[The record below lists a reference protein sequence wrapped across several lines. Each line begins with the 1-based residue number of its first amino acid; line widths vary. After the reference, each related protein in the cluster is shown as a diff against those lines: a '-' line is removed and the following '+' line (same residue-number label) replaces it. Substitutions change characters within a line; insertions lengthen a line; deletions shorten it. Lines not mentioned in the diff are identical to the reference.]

1 MDHQSGI
8 WRRKASEKNLGES
21 DSSGSVSSY
30 SERYSDEQEV
40 FGSSPTEGSLNHA
53 HSQEVSSINKGNEG
67 HVTVKSLTEK
77 LSAALLDVAAKE
89 DLIKQH
95 AKVTEEAISGWETS
109 EAELAALKQQLE
121 ASSLKNTVL
130 EDRIS
135 HLEEALKE
143 CVRKLR
149 QSREEQD
156 RKLQDALL
164 FRTNEWES
172 KKSELEKQLKEL
184 HAQLETAKTE
194 AFINTDKSISLRLES
209 LEKENKSLKTELL
222 VQSEQLRICT
232 LERELS
238 TQTAESASKQHL
250 ESIKKVAKL
259 QSECRRLQAVA
270 CRTTS
275 TRYQIPVSGTV
286 SVEYLADSQSENIKH
301 LTGTYSDQ
309 ESLDSWASTL
319 ISQLDQLK
327 QEDTVCATDI
337 TASTEIDL
345 MDDFLEMEKL
355 VATPETDYEISTN
368 NLKGESNRDFAS
380 VQSLGNELEAL
391 QLQVTELG
399 NKVEM
404 MENEKAQLKMDL
416 AEAQNQLEVS
426 CNQLALVGDKL
437 VDMQRKLDFANET
450 KDAAVAEAFD
460 LEVRRKETESRLEMA
475 QLEVMKLSE
484 KLELSQGKLD
494 EKALSMELEEK
505 LETLEGTRN
514 ELQSQL
520 NSAYMQAEELREHV
534 TLLEGRVEK
543 ERALSAVY
551 STKAEA
557 NEAESKKLEIQL
569 MLANSDLENL
579 NKTIAVLEL
588 ELKEERLTTAKLADS
603 VETAESARRSLESQ
617 LELTHSEVG
626 NLVNEVRHLQE
637 KVDEE
642 RALSVEY
649 SAKCQVLEEELSRRK
664 KDAELWRITSSN
676 GVVKL
681 NKEKELAEAAGKLA
695 ECQKTIAS
703 LGQQLKSLTNIDEFI
718 FESKKAEKE
727 GPLPY
732 ISFPETKAD
741 SHCSSE
747 DTTFPAFSNGK
758 EMILLP
764 QPPHPQII

>member
-1 MDHQSGI
+1 MDHQSGV
-8 WRRKASEKNLGES
+8 WRRKPSEKNLGES

-53 HSQEVSSINKGNEG
+53 HSQEVSSINNKGNEG

-95 AKVTEEAISGWETS
+95 AKVTEEAISGWETA

-194 AFINTDKSISLRLES
+194 AFITTDKSISLRLES

-232 LERELS
+232 FERELS

-275 TRYQIPVSGTV
+275 TRYQSPV

-301 LTGTYSDQ
+301 PTGMYSDQ

-327 QEDTVCATDI
+327 HEDTVCATDI

-391 QLQVTELG
+391 QLQVTGLG

-416 AEAQNQLEVS
+416 VEAQNQLEVS
-426 CNQLALVGDKL
+426 CNQLALAGDKL

-475 QLEVMKLSE
+475 HLEVMKLSE
-484 KLELSQGKLD
+484 KLELLQGKLD

-534 TLLEGRVEK
+534 TLLEGKVEE

-603 VETAESARRSLESQ
+603 VETAESARKSLESQ

-626 NLVNEVRHLQE
+626 NLLNEVRHLQE

-649 SAKCQVLEEELSRRK
+649 SVKCQVLEEELSRRK
-664 KDAELWRITSSN
+664 KEAELWRITSSN

-718 FESKKAEKE
+718 FESKKAEKD
-727 GPLPY
+727 GSLQY
-732 ISFPETKAD
+732 ISFLETKAD

-747 DTTFPAFSNGK
+747 DAAFPALSNGK
-758 EMILLP
+758 ERVLLP

>member
-8 WRRKASEKNLGES
+8 WRRKPSEKNLGES

-30 SERYSDEQEV
+30 SGRYSDEQEV

-95 AKVTEEAISGWETS
+95 AKVTEEAISGWETA

-164 FRTNEWES
+164 FSTNEWES
-172 KKSELEKQLKEL
+172 KKFELEKQLKEL

-194 AFINTDKSISLRLES
+194 AFINADKSISLRLES

-222 VQSEQLRICT
+222 VQSEQLRICI

-238 TQTAESASKQHL
+238 TQTAEAASKQHL

-275 TRYQIPVSGTV
+275 TRYQIPVC
-286 SVEYLADSQSENIKH
+286 
-301 LTGTYSDQ
+301 YSDQ
-309 ESLDSWASTL
+309 ESLDSLASTL

-327 QEDTVCATDI
+327 HEDTVGATDI
-337 TASTEIDL
+337 AASTEIDL

-355 VATPETDYEISTN
+355 VATPEMDYEISTN

-380 VQSLGNELEAL
+380 VQSLRNELEAL

-416 AEAQNQLEVS
+416 VEAQNQLVFS
-426 CNQLALVGDKL
+426 CNQLALAGDKL
-437 VDMQRKLDFANET
+437 VDMQRKLDFANEA
-450 KDAAVAEAFD
+450 KDAAMAEAFD
-460 LEVRRKETESRLEMA
+460 LEVRRKETESGLERA
-475 QLEVMKLSE
+475 HLEVMTLSE
-484 KLELSQGKLD
+484 KLELLQGKLD

-520 NSAYMQAEELREHV
+520 NSAYMQTEELREHV
-534 TLLEGRVEK
+534 TLLEGKVEE

-626 NLVNEVRHLQE
+626 NLLNEVRHLQE

-649 SAKCQVLEEELSRRK
+649 SVKCQVLEEELSRK
-664 KDAELWRITSSN
+664 KKEAELWRITSSN

-718 FESKKAEKE
+718 FEPKKAEKD
-727 GPLPY
+727 GSLPY
-732 ISFPETKAD
+732 ISFPEIKAD

-747 DTTFPAFSNGK
+747 DTAFPALSNGK
-758 EMILLP
+758 ERVLLP

>member
-1 MDHQSGI
+1 MDHQSGN
-8 WRRKASEKNLGES
+8 WRRKPSEKNLGES

-95 AKVTEEAISGWETS
+95 AKVTEEAISGWETA

-164 FRTNEWES
+164 FSTNEWES
-172 KKSELEKQLKEL
+172 KKFELEKQLKEL

-194 AFINTDKSISLRLES
+194 AFINADKSISLRLES

-238 TQTAESASKQHL
+238 TQTAEAASKQHL

-275 TRYQIPVSGTV
+275 TRYQIPVC
-286 SVEYLADSQSENIKH
+286 H
-301 LTGTYSDQ
+301 SDQ
-309 ESLDSWASTL
+309 ESLDSLASTL

-327 QEDTVCATDI
+327 HEDTVGATDI
-337 TASTEIDL
+337 AASTEIDL

-355 VATPETDYEISTN
+355 VATPEMDYEISTN

-380 VQSLGNELEAL
+380 VQSLRNELEAL

-416 AEAQNQLEVS
+416 AEVQNQHEVS
-426 CNQLALVGDKL
+426 CNQLALAGDKL
-437 VDMQRKLDFANET
+437 VDMQRKLDFANKA
-450 KDAAVAEAFD
+450 KDAAMAEAFD
-460 LEVRRKETESRLEMA
+460 LEVRRKETESGLEMA
-475 QLEVMKLSE
+475 HLEVMKLSE
-484 KLELSQGKLD
+484 KLELLQGKLN

-505 LETLEGTRN
+505 LETLEGTKN

-534 TLLEGRVEK
+534 ALLEGKVEE

-588 ELKEERLTTAKLADS
+588 ELKEERLTTSKLADS

-617 LELTHSEVG
+617 LEFTHSEVG
-626 NLVNEVRHLQE
+626 NLLNEVRHLQE
-637 KVDEE
+637 KLDEE
-642 RALSVEY
+642 KALSVEY
-649 SAKCQVLEEELSRRK
+649 SMKCQVLEEELSRRK
-664 KDAELWRITSSN
+664 KEAELWRITSSN

-718 FESKKAEKE
+718 FESKKAEKD
-727 GPLPY
+727 GSLPY
-732 ISFPETKAD
+732 ISFPEIKAD

-747 DTTFPAFSNGK
+747 DTAFPALSNGK
-758 EMILLP
+758 EKVLLP